1 MGNQCKGTE
10 ENEIKIFQ
18 SSQALIGFVCDTI
31 KYFMALKQY
40 SQDQKEVQLLL
51 NFAQQINLSQ
61 QAQVLENDHFTSLK
75 KVKSGKKWNQEQFF
89 DRINQLGSIN
99 MQESIQILN
108 QFNLNLLQFQDLY
121 NSLNNLEVSLFQ
133 KSQQQNQVDLFQ
145 VLRNKQISEQNT
157 EIIGAK
163 LLYQMFIRISNK
175 KFIIFQLIDYWI
187 TTIKSNNLKL
197 IIGLASVI
205 ICEIYNSIK
214 EIIIPKRIFEIVII
228 WMVQVI
234 VFNLFDST
242 KEINKKEHLLDFIFY
257 YKCPIEKMMILYA
270 QQKVLNMQYVMFNAD
285 ADDVADNIDRLL
297 RQYPRAGL
305 LKHQIKL
312 IEEYVKEEWFFS
324 LYHIVRTWGVIAQ
337 RF

>member
-10 ENEIKIFQ
+10 ENDIKIVQ

-31 KYFMALKQY
+31 QYFMALEQY
-40 SQDQKEVQLLL
+40 SQDRNELQRTLKFV
-51 NFAQQINLSQ
+51 QQINLSQ

-75 KVKSGKKWNQEQFF
+75 QVSLGKKMNQKQFS
-89 DRINQLGSIN
+89 DRLKQLGSVSIE
-99 MQESIQILN
+99 ESNQILN
-108 QFNLNLLQFQDLY
+108 QFNLSQLQFQDLY
-121 NSLNNLEVSLFQ
+121 NSINTLEVSLFQ
-133 KSQQQNQVDLFQ
+133 RSQQQNQADQFQ
-145 VLRNKQISEQNT
+145 VLKNKQISENNA
-157 EIIGAK
+157 EIFGEK

-175 KFIIFQLIDYWI
+175 KFIIFQLIDHWI

-197 IIGLASVI
+197 IISLATMI

-214 EIIIPKRIFEIVII
+214 EIIIPKRIYEILII

-234 VFNLFDST
+234 VFNLYDST
-242 KEINKKEHLLDFIFY
+242 KEMNKQEHLLDFIFY
-257 YKCPIEKMMILYA
+257 YKCPIEKMMILFA
-270 QQKVLNMQYVMFNAD
+270 QQKIMKMQYVILN
-285 ADDVADNIDRLL
+285 ADDVADVIDKIL

-312 IEEYVKEEWFFS
+312 IEQYVKEDWFFQ
-324 LYHIVRTWGVIAQ
+324 LYHIVRTWSVIAQ